1 MKHLFLMASTVL
13 IFCAAV
19 FADLGD
25 RRQEAWAA
33 GGERKVPALNTN
45 SSGPVTIP
53 AAGNVASGDNPDCGK
68 GSKCVNIVVYLPLG
82 AQVKEIRYYHRSID
96 DDHWYQNS
104 PGEDLRWAVMEAPVQ
119 TTTPKNVV
127 VSATFKNWSHNRSRI
142 ARVDVDWT
150 RPQEVAQRSKA
161 Q

>member
-1 MKHLFLMASTVL
+1 MKQLFLTTSATL
-13 IFCAAV
+13 IFCVAV
-19 FADLGD
+19 SATSLGE
-25 RRQEAWAA
+25 RALGRLQEAQA
-33 GGERKVPALNTN
+33 GDVGGKAPALNTN

-53 AAGNVASGDNPDCGK
+53 AAGAVAGEDDPPCGK
-68 GSKCVNIVVYLPLG
+68 GSRCVDIVVYLPLG

-104 PGEDLRWAVMEAPVQ
+104 PGESLKWAVMESPVQ
-119 TTTPKNVV
+119 TTTPQNVV

-150 RPQEVAQRSKA
+150 KPQ
-161 Q
+161 